1 VLRTQAAT
9 FRKTGDPAT
18 SLRGQT
24 LLRVSGMAAGATL
37 AAMGEVAAAHALP
50 AGAPTP
56 HLALIVVVTLA
67 LVSGLES
74 AAVAALAGGA
84 ALDVLAFR
92 PLGLTAFGL
101 LLVGGATSA
110 VASPLTGMRRTVGLL
125 GVVPAAIV
133 LGLPAAVGS
142 PMVVDVVDAA
152 RRMLPG
158 AVIDLTLALP
168 LGFVGLVL
176 RRRLAKEAA
185 PSH

>member
-1 VLRTQAAT
+1 MLRTQAAT
-9 FRKTGDPAT
+9 FPKSGDSAT
-18 SLRGQT
+18 SLRGHA
-24 LLRVSGMAAGATL
+24 LLRVSGIAAGATL
-37 AAMGEVAAAHALP
+37 AAMVEVAVAHALP
-50 AGAPTP
+50 PGAPRP
-56 HLALIVVVTLA
+56 HLALIAVVTLA

-74 AAVAALAGGA
+74 TAIAALAGGA

-110 VASPLTGMRRTVGLL
+110 VASPLTGLRRTVGLVA
-125 GVVPAAIV
+125 VVPAAIV

-142 PMVVDVVDAA
+142 PMAVDAVDA
-152 RRMLPG
+152 VRGMLPG
-158 AVIDLTLALP
+158 AALDLTLALP
-168 LGFVGLVL
+168 LVFVGLAV